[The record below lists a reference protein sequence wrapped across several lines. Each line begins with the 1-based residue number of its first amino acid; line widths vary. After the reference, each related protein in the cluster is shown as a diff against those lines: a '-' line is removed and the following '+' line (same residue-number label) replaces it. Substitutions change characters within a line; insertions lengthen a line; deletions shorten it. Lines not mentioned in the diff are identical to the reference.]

1 MADSAARALE
11 PMTVAQFLAF
21 CDGQT
26 SPERWELID
35 GVPVMMTGGTAGHS
49 LLIGNVF
56 RALDPAAR
64 QRGCRAMTSYLA
76 RVSDENAF
84 EPDVLVQCGPIER
97 EHRHTGD
104 PVIVVEV
111 LSRSTL
117 RKDRV
122 LKFEHYRTLEALQ
135 QIVFVYQDSVRVESW
150 LRQQGDWMNEPLLL
164 LTPEDQLAFP
174 VLGAS
179 AVLADIYD
187 GLRPSPITDM

>member
-11 PMTVAQFLAF
+11 PMTVEQFLAF

-26 SPERWELID
+26 SHERWELID
-35 GVPVMMTGGTAGHS
+35 GAPVMMTGGTAGHS

-56 RALDPAAR
+56 RALDPPAR

-76 RVSDENAF
+76 RISDKNAF
-84 EPDVLVQCGPIER
+84 EPDVLVQCGPIEPNS
-97 EHRHTGD
+97 RHTAD

-122 LKFEHYRTLEALQ
+122 LKFEHYRSLDAVQ

-150 LRQQGDWMNEPLLL
+150 LRQQGDWMNEPVLL

-179 AVLADIYD
+179 LLLADVYD
-187 GLRPSPITDM
+187 GLRPSPVTEL